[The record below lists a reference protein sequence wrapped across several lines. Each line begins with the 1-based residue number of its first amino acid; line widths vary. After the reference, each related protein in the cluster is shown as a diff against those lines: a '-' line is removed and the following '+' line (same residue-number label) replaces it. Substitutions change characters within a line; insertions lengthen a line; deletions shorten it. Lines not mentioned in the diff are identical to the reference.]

1 MGTSS
6 IFHGRNDRNPL
17 LPEDYESTQKEQK
30 RFFKTSE
37 MANCKVRYVKVH

>member
-17 LPEDYESTQKEQK
+17 LPDDFEENPDEFEPTTGKSVKTDMSKAMR
-30 RFFKTSE
+30 RFP
-37 MANCKVRYVKVH
+37 

>member
-30 RFFKTSE
+30 DSSKLV
-37 MANCKVRYVKVH
+37 NGKL